1 LTKGAGSHT
10 LPYVKTISLNVP
22 DPTYRLFQLES
33 QRRDRPAAE
42 LIREAMEEYVRT
54 RFAPRLSLSEIKPV
68 SLGKPLAPIDWSD
81 DIFDEME
88 P

>member
-1 LTKGAGSHT
+1 
-10 LPYVKTISLNVP
+10 
-22 DPTYRLFQLES
+22 
-33 QRRDRPAAE
+33 
-42 LIREAMEEYVRT
+42 MEEYVRT